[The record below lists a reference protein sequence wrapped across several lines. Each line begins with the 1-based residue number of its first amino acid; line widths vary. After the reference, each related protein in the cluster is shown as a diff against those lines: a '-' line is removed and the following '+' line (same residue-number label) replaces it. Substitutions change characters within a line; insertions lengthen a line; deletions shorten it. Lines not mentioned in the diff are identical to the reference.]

1 MSRQDLALEQKVLR
15 GMKLL
20 KKPPRRILLA
30 LSGGSDS
37 MVMAEILYK
46 WRRGLKLE
54 LAVAHVHHGRASSAK
69 QDTYRKRARVFVREW
84 ARARGLKFYTNPISK
99 KYLKSEADLR
109 EFREGKLREWAAAAG
124 ADSIAFAHHEDDLLE
139 TRMMRLIRGSGSQGL
154 LAMSSHRGGKL
165 RPLLMVSQRE
175 IREYGVLRELDWLED
190 PSNASSEILRN
201 WMRREWLPSL
211 EKQRPG
217 ALKSL
222 ARSLATV
229 SPQPHEFDLAPYVGL
244 RRELFNTGPT
254 PKSRVL
260 VAGYLKSLGLKG
272 YARTHV
278 DEILK
283 RLSSKHTHLDFDM
296 LGLKFRISP
305 DFLWASRV

>member
-15 GMKLL
+15 AMKLL
-20 KKPPRRILLA
+20 KHRPRHILLA
-30 LSGGSDS
+30 LSGGCDS

-54 LAVAHVHHGRASSAK
+54 LAVAHVHHGLGASREQKVYRERTRA
-69 QDTYRKRARVFVREW
+69 FVRNW
-84 ARARGLKFYTNPISK
+84 AEAHGLPFYTNRITRK
-99 KYLKSEADLR
+99 KLRGEQELR
-109 EFREGKLREWAAAAG
+109 EFRQGKLREWAAIAG
-124 ADSIAFAHHEDDLLE
+124 ANAVAFAHHEDDLLE

-154 LAMSSHRGGKL
+154 QAMSSLRGGKL
-165 RPLLMVSQRE
+165 RPLLVLSQAEVRA
-175 IREYGVLRELDWLED
+175 YAALRALQWVED
-190 PSNASSEILRN
+190 PSNASTEILRN

-229 SPQPHEFDLAPYVGL
+229 SPRPQEFDLAPYVGL
-244 RRELFNTGPT
+244 RRELIIAGPT
-254 PKSRVL
+254 PKSRAL
-260 VAGYLKSLGLKG
+260 VAGYLKSLGLKD

-278 DEILK
+278 EEILK
-283 RLSSKHTHLDFDM
+283 RLSSRHTHLAFEM
-296 LGLKFRISP
+296 LGLRFQISP